1 MNFEEKYKIMNDRI
15 KPDRALLEEMLRE
28 AEEQR
33 DRKENRGK
41 YFLKALVKCAV
52 TAGAACLC
60 IGIAM
65 PVMAANPVIHQ
76 LMYQVSP
83 ELAQKFV
90 PIQMSDE
97 DQGIRMEVVAVN
109 IHDNE
114 AQIYITLQDT
124 EGDRIDATTDLFD
137 SYYIMTNARSSIGS
151 CSKVGFDENTG
162 TVTYLVTIIEDK
174 EIDKEKVTFSF
185 YEFIGQK
192 QHYEDIEIPI
202 SLTEAENNPKTMTA
216 SLRGAGGNWE
226 SVINFNDHA
235 TKVLVPGQPDER
247 FSVEGMDL
255 TGMGYIDGALRIQSA
270 APGNLENDNHGY
282 FTLVDSYGNEISSD
296 YSLGFWG
303 DTEETKTVAY
313 VEEAFLIA
321 PEELPDYT
329 LQGNFWVSGIHV
341 KGNWSVTFSLQSDTP
356 Q

>member
-1 MNFEEKYKIMNDRI
+1 MNFKEQYRVMNGRI
-15 KPDRALLEEMLRE
+15 RPDRELLEEVLRE

-33 DRKENRGK
+33 ARRENRGK
-41 YFLKALVKCAV
+41 YVLKALAKCAV

-114 AQIYITLQDT
+114 AQIYITLQDM

-137 SYYIMTNARSSIGS
+137 SYHIMTNAGSSIGS
-151 CSKVGFDENTG
+151 CSKVGFDEDTG

-192 QHYEDIEIPI
+192 QYYENIEIPI
-202 SLTEAENNPKTMTA
+202 PLTEAEENPKTMIA
-216 SLRGAGGNWE
+216 DLRGGAGNTSWVMNSEG
-226 SVINFNDHA
+226 SG
-235 TKVLVPGQPDER
+235 KVLVPGQSDER
-247 FSVEGMDL
+247 FPVVGMDF
-255 TGMGYIDGALRIQSA
+255 TGMGYIDGALHIQSA
-270 APGNLENDNHGY
+270 APDNLENDNHG
-282 FTLVDSYGNEISSD
+282 FFSLVDSYGNEVLYD
-296 YSLGFWG
+296 HRLFFWG

-313 VEEAFLIA
+313 VEDAFLID
-321 PEELPDYT
+321 PEDLSDYT
-329 LQGNFWVSGIHV
+329 LRGDFWISGIHV
-341 KGNWSVTFSLQSDTP
+341 KGNWSVTFSLQSNTS

>member
-1 MNFEEKYKIMNDRI
+1 MNFKEQYKRMNDRI
-15 KPDRALLEEMLRE
+15 MPDRALLEELLRE

-33 DRKENRGK
+33 NRKENRGK
-41 YFLKALVKCAV
+41 YFLRTLAKCAV

-60 IGIAM
+60 ISIAM

-76 LMYQVSP
+76 LMYQMSP

-114 AQIYITLQDT
+114 AQIYITLQDL

-151 CSKVGFDENTG
+151 CSKVGFDEDTG
-162 TVTYLVTIIEDK
+162 TITYLVTIIEDK
-174 EIDKEKVTFSF
+174 KIDKEKVTFSF

-192 QHYEDIEIPI
+192 QHYENIEIPI
-202 SLTEAENNPKTMTA
+202 PLTEAEENPKTMITA
-216 SLRGAGGNWE
+216 LRGRAGNSDWIMNSDGPE
-226 SVINFNDHA
+226 
-235 TKVLVPGQPDER
+235 KVLVPGQPDER
-247 FSVEGMDL
+247 FPVEGMDF
-255 TGMGYIDGALRIQSA
+255 TGMGYVDGVLHIQSA
-270 APGNLENDNHGY
+270 APDNLENDNHGY
-282 FTLVDSYGNEISSD
+282 FSLMDSYGNEVLYD
-296 YSLGFWG
+296 YSISFWG
-303 DTEETKTVAY
+303 NTEETKTVAY
-313 VEEAFLIA
+313 VEEAYLIE

-329 LQGNFWVSGIHV
+329 LRGNFWITGIHV
-341 KGNWSVTFSLQSDTP
+341 KGNWSVTFSLQSNTP

>member
-1 MNFEEKYKIMNDRI
+1 MNFKEQYKIMNDRI
-15 KPDRALLEEMLRE
+15 RPDRELLEEVLRE

-33 DRKENRGK
+33 DRRENRGK
-41 YFLKALVKCAV
+41 YVLKALAKCAV

-60 IGIAM
+60 ISIAM

-109 IHDNE
+109 IRDNE
-114 AQIYITLQDT
+114 AQIYITLQDM

-151 CSKVGFDENTG
+151 CSKVDFDEDTG

-192 QHYEDIEIPI
+192 QHYENIEIPI
-202 SLTEAENNPKTMTA
+202 PLMEAERYPKTMVTA
-216 SLRGAGGNWE
+216 LRGRAGNSDWVSNSDGPE
-226 SVINFNDHA
+226 
-235 TKVLVPGQPDER
+235 KVLVPGQPDER
-247 FSVEGMDL
+247 FPVNGMDF
-255 TGMGYIDGALRIQSA
+255 TSMGYIDGALHIQSA
-270 APGNLENDNHGY
+270 APNNLENDNHGY
-282 FTLVDSYGNEISSD
+282 FSLMDSCGNEMLYDHSMF
-296 YSLGFWG
+296 FWG
-303 DTEETKTVAY
+303 DTEETKMVAY
-313 VEEAFLIA
+313 VEEVFLIA
-321 PEELPDYT
+321 PEDLSDYT
-329 LQGNFWVSGIHV
+329 LRGNFWISGIHV
-341 KGNWSVTFSLQSDTP
+341 KGNWSVTFSLQSNTS